1 MLPRAY
7 AFQQQAV
14 EYGAA
19 GLQSQSSFQSTI
31 YFGMLPRGLVP
42 PSGPSTPINTRLTSA
57 TACLATMNDMLILL
71 KHYTEMQQLI
81 CAFVLIT
88 LSFMMFS
95 AEARN
100 LHAFQQQAME
110 EPSAAGL
117 QLQSLLFESTIG
129 FGMLPRGAIPPSG
142 PSTPTHSYC
151 CCYYYS

>member
-1 MLPRAY
+1 M
-7 AFQQQAV
+7 
-14 EYGAA
+14 G
-19 GLQSQSSFQSTI
+19 
-31 YFGMLPRGLVP
+31 
-42 PSGPSTPINTRLTSA
+42 
-57 TACLATMNDMLILL
+57 
-71 KHYTEMQQLI
+71 KEMQQLI

-151 CCYYYS
+151 CCYYYSWSLNHASNCNYQLQSYLRSVSKFMYFYFKTLVVLELGFPISGKIGSDHEILFCRIGGLFQKMYF